1 MHTLN
6 SNALL
11 EDLLF
16 RCYHIYNINL
26 TKGMKEMVNKL
37 EQLSQTAISD
47 LLLKLEAKLDADV
60 FTYYGEIVNGV
71 EREVKDFIEALA
83 KDSHKHD
90 SIYIFLTTPGGSLT
104 PVQRMV
110 DIFRHFYDEVNFIVP
125 DYAYSAGTIWCMS
138 GDNIYMNYYSTL
150 GPIDPQVPNK
160 EGHLVAALGYLD
172 KINELLDKAKRNEL
186 TQAEFLIL
194 KDFDLA
200 ELRSYEQAKE
210 LAIDMLKK
218 WLTTYKFKDWTI
230 HSDGSAVTQEEKEQ
244 RALEIA
250 SKLSDNNVWK
260 SHGRPIGIQVLK
272 NDLHLE
278 IVDFEKDS
286 ELNEIINE
294 YYDGVSEYIKNHD
307 DNALYASMRATD
319 YVRYHAFLKGY
330 MMRISAV
337 REREPVRV
345 SKEAVSHG
353 INFAAV
359 GHGLINAYRKRPEV
373 EAVSIYFVTEQDI
386 DYIFLK
392 SEAHR
397 CEQITDSLNNIFN
410 GLTMDCSTC
419 SSRELC
425 DEIDGLRQLH
435 MSIL

>member
-26 TKGMKEMVNKL
+26 TKEMKEMVNKL

-71 EREVKDFIEALA
+71 EREVKDFIESLA
-83 KDSHKHD
+83 KDSRKHD

-294 YYDGVSEYIKNHD
+294 YYDSVSEYIKNH
-307 DNALYASMRATD
+307 
-319 YVRYHAFLKGY
+319 
-330 MMRISAV
+330 
-337 REREPVRV
+337 
-345 SKEAVSHG
+345 
-353 INFAAV
+353 NFK
-359 GHGLINAYRKRPEV
+359 LFFQTRLFI
-373 EAVSIYFVTEQDI
+373 
-386 DYIFLK
+386 
-392 SEAHR
+392 
-397 CEQITDSLNNIFN
+397 
-410 GLTMDCSTC
+410 
-419 SSRELC
+419 
-425 DEIDGLRQLH
+425 
-435 MSIL
+435 